1 VPTEEDTMSNPLLE
15 LEKSLGSAGTRRRG
29 TTKKRKA
36 AKSRPVDAPETP
48 PPPSPPIRTVASP
61 RAATPV
67 PAPPATSPAA
77 ATPALAKAA
86 SAVNYR
92 IPGLLA
98 PLKQP
103 SGMTCW
109 ATVTTMMMQWRAQA
123 SMTIETA
130 MGRIGAVYLT
140 KFQNNQGLLGSEKVP
155 FLTAAGLSYEHPQSR
170 TAAGWEALLRN
181 FGPLWV
187 TTDENPGAGFSIH
200 ARILVCIRG
209 DGSETGTTMEFVDPA
224 QGNSYAEKF
233 GTFLQKYEAEA
244 RDPKRALRIQIVH
257 WPHDAGFAVSRAL
270 QSQSSAYA
278 LSLAAE
284 QFATVDD
291 AEFEPAYD
299 EARPSVPRARA
310 HSAFSAALD
319 RTKRLTAAAI
329 RWAPDAQSADYRH
342 LGTPIN
348 TTPYELTPAVLD
360 ALVRLNRFPLD
371 DVENKVVF
379 GLRGCT
385 LDGNVTSFTSKA
397 TLREIEPNHID
408 NRCVIVVWDRQK
420 NSLVALQGSTV
431 PNWEYMER
439 YRQDRGKK
447 ANMLP
452 GGRYLMSVGT
462 HRPKKENAKGELV
475 DNPKRVQGALR
486 NDQRV
491 VVLRSEDDLSFTTK
505 DTWDETVPN
514 DNIHAAIVST
524 NAGSSTTP
532 DYSSAGC
539 TTIPGTSVSDTP
551 AGSWADFRVALG
563 LDNVRLTKD
572 DGRKFAYILLT
583 GREAR
588 CVAAAPT
595 STALARLRFGS
606 KSDEVRQLQEALA
619 RHAKQYYKGK
629 ADGELSAATSMAF
642 IRYQKDRD
650 AGAADGVVT
659 PSDLTA
665 LGVSLAGVPA
675 AKPASQLG
683 IIEDIGRFI
692 FRKVTQRPEEGRF
705 TVKSD
710 AADLLH
716 EDSAAVAR
724 WSRTTTHLILKAST
738 PDPKL
743 KDVARGDVFA
753 GGKTRKFKLR
763 IEWLHNGFDIRDATV
778 HRVLQGSSE
787 FNDGKFEVE
796 FSAQPA
802 TSLKTEHSQID
813 FIVKGKWDPGLGD
826 KRFDFSGRLAVR
838 SDGSADFTLDKT
850 DRVAIEFQAGATF
863 GEWKKVDQ
871 PAPKFLTHRHITYF
885 KVNLAEP
892 EDAELK
898 RFKDWVASLR
908 PKNPDDPTTR
918 EAIRFQ
924 RLSSGVIP
932 ITVDA
937 YASGTGNTKL
947 NEKLS
952 DARLKRMIELLTKEF
967 TDKAVFR
974 KFSHGEPDPTDKKP
988 VENKYQRVVEVS
1000 FQIPL

>member
-1 VPTEEDTMSNPLLE
+1 MSNPLLE
-15 LEKSLGSAGTRRRG
+15 LEKLLGTAGTRQRG
-29 TTKKRKA
+29 PARRKA
-36 AKSRPVDAPETP
+36 VKRTPITP
-48 PPPSPPIRTVASP
+48 PGP
-61 RAATPV
+61 RAPV
-67 PAPPATSPAA
+67 SPAPPSAPVPPANAAPAVSVSPA
-77 ATPALAKAA
+77 PAPAPPGPAIAKAA

-92 IPGLLA
+92 IPGLLV

-109 ATVTTMMMQWRAQA
+109 ATVTTMMMQWREQA

-130 MGRIGAVYLT
+130 MGRIGSAYLT

-155 FLTAAGLSYEHPQSR
+155 FLTAAGLTYQHPQSR
-170 TAAGWEALLRN
+170 SVAGWEALLRN
-181 FGPLWV
+181 YGPLWV

-200 ARILVCIRG
+200 ARIMVCIRG
-209 DGSETGTTMEFVDPA
+209 DGSADGTTMEFVDPA
-224 QGNSYAEKF
+224 RGSSYAEKF
-233 GTFLQKYEAEA
+233 GVFLEKYEAEA
-244 RDPKRALRIQIVH
+244 RDPKRPLRIQIVH
-257 WPHDAGFAVSRAL
+257 WPQDAGFAVSRAL
-270 QSQSSAYA
+270 QFQASAYA
-278 LSLAAE
+278 LSFAAD

-299 EARPSVPRARA
+299 EARPSAPRPRAQ
-310 HSAFSAALD
+310 SAFSAALD

-329 RWAPDAQSADYRH
+329 RWASDPQSADYRH
-342 LGTPIN
+342 LGTPID
-348 TTPYELTPAVLD
+348 TTPFEVTPAVLD

-371 DVENKVVF
+371 DVDNRVVV

-385 LDGNVTSFTSKA
+385 LDANVTSFTGKV
-397 TLREIEPNHID
+397 TLREIEPNHVD

-420 NSLVALQGSTV
+420 NSLIALQGSTV

-439 YRQDRGKK
+439 YRQDRSKK
-447 ANMLP
+447 ANLLP
-452 GGRYLMSVGT
+452 GGRYLMTVGT

-514 DNIHAAIVST
+514 DNIHAAIVSM
-524 NAGSSTTP
+524 NGGSSTTP

-551 AGSWADFRVALG
+551 AGSWADFRTALG
-563 LDNVRLTKD
+563 LDNTRPTKD
-572 DGRKFAYILLT
+572 DGKKFAYVLLT

-588 CVAAAPT
+588 CVAAAPA

-619 RHAKQYYKGK
+619 RHTKQYYKGK
-629 ADGELSAATSMAF
+629 ADGEVNAATSMAF

-692 FRKVTQRPEEGRF
+692 FRKVTKRPEEGRF

-710 AADLLH
+710 SADLLH

-724 WSRTTTHLILKAST
+724 WSRTTTHLLLKAST

-743 KDVARGDVFA
+743 KDVARGDIFG
-753 GGKTRKFKLR
+753 GGKTRKFKFR

-787 FNDGKFEVE
+787 FTEGKFEVE

-813 FIVKGKWDPGLGD
+813 FIVKGKWDPGLGN
-826 KRFDFSGRLAVR
+826 KHFDFNGRLGVR
-838 SDGSADFTLDKT
+838 SDGTAEFTLDKT
-850 DRVAIEFQAGATF
+850 ERVAIEFQAGATF

-885 KVNLAEP
+885 KVNQAEP

-924 RLSSGVIP
+924 RLCSGVIP
-932 ITVDA
+932 ITVEA